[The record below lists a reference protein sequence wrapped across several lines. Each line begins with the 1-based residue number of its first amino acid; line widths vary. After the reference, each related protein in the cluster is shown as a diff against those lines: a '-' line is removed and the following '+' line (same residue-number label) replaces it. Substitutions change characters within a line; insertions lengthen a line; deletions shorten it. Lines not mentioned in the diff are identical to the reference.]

1 MKDILS
7 KLFIFAAGAGIGSA
21 VTWKLVKSKYE
32 QIAQEEI
39 DSVKEYYH
47 DKYDDKDD
55 NKDDSEPVE
64 EVNDGVQLA
73 TGIVEGFKTEKPDL
87 KDYANMIKEA
97 AYAAEVATERPYVI
111 QPVEY
116 GEMDGYEIRSLVHYA
131 DGVLVDEN
139 GEVVEDVDHV
149 VGGGYDAH
157 IGDYEEDVVHIRNDV
172 TKTDYEVLA
181 DPRTYADIE
190 YIDSHAEG

>member
-55 NKDDSEPVE
+55 SEPVE
-64 EVNDGVQLA
+64 EWPNILHIEEVN
-73 TGIVEGFKTEKPDL
+73 EGFKTEKPDL

-97 AYAAEVATERPYVI
+97 AYATEVATERPYVI
-111 QPVEY
+111 QPLEY
-116 GEMDGYEIRSLVHYA
+116 GEMDDYETRSLVHYN

-157 IGDYEEDVVHIRNDV
+157 IGDYEEDAVHIRNDV

-181 DPRTYADIE
+181 DPRNYADIE
-190 YIDSHAEG
+190 YDDSHPEG

>member
-21 VTWKLVKSKYE
+21 VTWKIVKSKYE

-47 DKYDDKDD
+47 DKYD

-64 EVNDGVQLA
+64 EPVGDGVKRVAGLA
-73 TGIVEGFKTEKPDL
+73 ADFKTEKPDL

-97 AYAAEVATERPYVI
+97 NYSQEVETERPYVI
-111 QPVEY
+111 QPLEY
-116 GEMDGYEIRSLVHYA
+116 GEMDDYEVRSLVHYT

-139 GEVVEDVDHV
+139 GEIVEDVDHV
-149 VGGGYDAH
+149 VGGGYAAH
-157 IGDYEEDVVHIRNDV
+157 IGEHEEDVVHIRNDV
-172 TKTDYEVLA
+172 TKTDYEILA
-181 DPRTYADIE
+181 DPRSYSDLE
-190 YIDSHAEG
+190 YIDSHPEG

>member
-39 DSVKEYYH
+39 DSVKDYYH
-47 DKYDDKDD
+47 SKYEDKDESESKNDVD
-55 NKDDSEPVE
+55 NAG
-64 EVNDGVQLA
+64 VNLA
-73 TGIVEGFKTEKPDL
+73 KGMVEGLKTEKPDL
-87 KDYANMIKEA
+87 KDYVNMIKA
-97 AYAAEVATERPYVI
+97 ANYSQDVETDRPYVI
-111 QPVEY
+111 QPLEY
-116 GEMDGYEIRSLVHYA
+116 GEMDDYEVRSLVHYT

-139 GEVVEDVDHV
+139 GEIVEDVDHV
-149 VGGGYDAH
+149 VGGGYAAH
-157 IGDYEEDVVHIRNDV
+157 IGEHEEDVVHIRNDV

-181 DPRTYADIE
+181 DPRSYSDIE
-190 YIDSHAEG
+190 YIDSHPEG

>member
-7 KLFIFAAGAGIGSA
+7 KFFIFAAGAGIGSA
-21 VTWKLVKSKYE
+21 VTWKIVKSKYE

-47 DKYDDKDD
+47 NKYEDKDEPAPE
-55 NKDDSEPVE
+55 KDTDDAG
-64 EVNDGVQLA
+64 VNLAKGMA
-73 TGIVEGFKTEKPDL
+73 TGLKTEKPDL
-87 KDYANMIKEA
+87 KNYANMIREVN
-97 AYAAEVATERPYVI
+97 YAQEVETERPYVI

-116 GEMDGYEIRSLVHYA
+116 GEMDDYETRCLVHYS
-131 DGVLVDEN
+131 DGVLVDED

-157 IGDYEEDVVHIRNDV
+157 FGDYEDDAIHIRNDV
-172 TKTDYEVLA
+172 TKTDYEILA
-181 DPRTYADIE
+181 DPRRYADIE
-190 YIDSHAEG
+190 YDDSHPEV